1 MDISMV
7 NQVFQRLPEAAQVEA
22 FDFIQFLA
30 SREGK
35 WKAAKA
41 KRAFEKIDEILD
53 GDTGG
58 WQSEEEVAE
67 EIMADRRT
75 ERNYENFS
83 DVPILSDA
91 IYAE

>member
-1 MDISMV
+1 MDVSVQKERSIIMDIAVV

-41 KRAFEKIDEILD
+41 RRAFEKIRLAV
-53 GDTGG
+53 GRGYCRGNHGG
-58 WQSEEEVAE
+58 QKGGAE
-67 EIMADRRT
+67 
-75 ERNYENFS
+75 
-83 DVPILSDA
+83 P
-91 IYAE
+91 

>member
-1 MDISMV
+1 MDIAVV
-7 NQVFQRLPEAAQVEA
+7 NQVFQRLPEAAQAEA

-41 KRAFEKIDEILD
+41 RRAFEKIDKILD

-58 WQSEEEVAE
+58 WQSEEDIAE
-67 EIMADRRT
+67 EIMADRRAA
-75 ERNYENFS
+75 RNHENF
-83 DVPILSDA
+83 D
-91 IYAE
+91 